1 MFFQT
6 LARTRA
12 IAGVVRLQRRGLA
25 STMLHV
31 KNLPLSATEETVRSV
46 FENYG
51 KVHQVRLMEAPKDG
65 DFRVAFVQFYFGG
78 EIPETYEQQAK
89 LPDPTREEIDQCTEC
104 RRAVMNELNGFKLD
118 GRKLEIKPSYSDQPD
133 KIQYHARHQ
142 VQRKRTPR
150 PLSETQRLA
159 KDEISSYEKGYRDG
173 FRDGLLEAKN
183 LQ

>member
-12 IAGVVRLQRRGLA
+12 IAGVARLQRRGLA

-31 KNLPLSATEETVRSV
+31 KNLPLSATEETVRGV

-51 KVHQVRLMEAPKDG
+51 NVHQVRLMEAPKDG
-65 DFRVAFVQFYFGG
+65 DFRVAFVQFYVGG
-78 EIPETYEQQAK
+78 EIPKTYEEQAK
-89 LPDPTREEIDQCTEC
+89 LPGPTREEIEQCGEC
-104 RRAVMNELNGFKLD
+104 RRTVMDELDGFVLD
-118 GRKLEIKPSYSDQPD
+118 GRKLEIRPTYNDQPD
-133 KIQYHARHQ
+133 KIQYHAKHQ

-150 PLSETQRLA
+150 PLSETQRPA
-159 KDEISSYEKGYRDG
+159 KDEITSYEKGYRDG